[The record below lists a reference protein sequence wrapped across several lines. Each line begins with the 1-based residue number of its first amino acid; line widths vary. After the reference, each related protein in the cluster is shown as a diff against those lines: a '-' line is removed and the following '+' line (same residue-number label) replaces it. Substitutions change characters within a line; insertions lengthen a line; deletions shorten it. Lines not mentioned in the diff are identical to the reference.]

1 MNQRK
6 FVFFSAVTGNILE
19 YYDFTVYS
27 VFAAVI
33 GKTFFPAASEFA
45 QILLSLVV
53 FAVGFITRPI
63 GGILFGYIGD
73 RYGRRISL
81 IFSMLGMTVPTFA
94 MGLIPSYAEIG
105 YYAPVMLVLFR
116 LIQGLCIS
124 GEGTGAAIFV
134 LEHYNN
140 MKPGFVTAAVHGTNI
155 TGSLIATF
163 IGIAIGHFFPD
174 IEYAWR
180 FAFLLGGFMGIVG
193 FYLRLRVTET
203 PIFANLAEK
212 KRTLKAPFI
221 HVVKTA
227 WPSMFLTFC
236 VAGVTSS
243 IVYMV
248 KTYVVVFFTSVMHYP
263 APLPFYYSSYA
274 LFILMIAMPIAGYY
288 VDRIG
293 QVIVMRW
300 SVIAVLFLA
309 MPTLLLMSSDKVYNQ
324 ILSLTMLGGLAG
336 AMSGAAYIFVISL
349 FKPEERFSG
358 VAFSYNFGIAV
369 FGGTSPIISRW
380 LVEVTGLYYAPAFYI
395 MTTATLFIFIMF
407 IMRKLIRKIS

>member
-1 MNQRK
+1 MNERK

-27 VFAAVI
+27 VFAAII

-163 IGIAIGHFFPD
+163 IGIGIGHFFPH

-180 FAFLLGGFMGIVG
+180 FAFLLGGFMGIAG
-193 FYLRLRVTET
+193 FYLRLRVSET
-203 PIFANLAEK
+203 PIFVNLAEK
-212 KRTLKAPFI
+212 KRTLRAPFI

-263 APLPFYYSSYA
+263 DPLPFYYSSYA
-274 LFILMIAMPIAGYY
+274 LFILMIAMPIAGYF
-288 VDRIG
+288 VDKIG
-293 QVIVMRW
+293 QVIIMRW
-300 SVIAVLFLA
+300 SVVAVLLLA
-309 MPTLLLMSSDKVYNQ
+309 VPTLLLMSSEKVYCQ
-324 ILSLTMLGGLAG
+324 ILSLTMLGSLAG

-395 MTTATLFIFIMF
+395 MTTASLFIFIMF
-407 IMRKLIRKIS
+407 IMRNLIKKIS

>member
-27 VFAAVI
+27 VFWAII
-33 GKTFFPAASEFA
+33 GKTFFPASSEFA
-45 QILLSLVV
+45 QALFSLGA

-81 IFSMLGMTVPTFA
+81 IFSMLGMTIPTFA

-105 YYAPVMLVLFR
+105 NYAPVLLVICR

-134 LEHYNN
+134 LEHQNN
-140 MKPGFVTAAVHGTNI
+140 MRPGLVTAAVHGTNI

-163 IGIAIGHFFPD
+163 IGICIGHFFPN

-180 FAFLLGGFMGIVG
+180 FAFILGGVMGIVG
-193 FYLRLRVTET
+193 FYLRLRVSET
-203 PIFANLAEK
+203 PIFAGLAEK

-221 HVVKTA
+221 HVIKTA

-263 APLPFYYSSYA
+263 DPIPFYYSSYA
-274 LFILMIAMPIAGYY
+274 LFILMISMPIAGYF

-293 QVIVMRW
+293 KVVVMKW
-300 SVIAVLFLA
+300 SVVGVLFFA
-309 MPTLLLMSSDKVYNQ
+309 IPTLLLMSSDKIYNQ
-324 ILSLTMLGGLAG
+324 ILSLTMLATLAG
-336 AMSGAAYIFVISL
+336 SMSGAAYIFVISL
-349 FKPEERFSG
+349 FKPEQRFSG

-380 LVEVTGLYYAPAFYI
+380 LVEVTGIYYAPAFYI
-395 MTTATLFIFIMF
+395 MSTASLFLIVMF
-407 IMRKLIRKIS
+407 VMRKLIAQIS